1 MDAAGSIVPSGGPS
15 REDAGGIDPAIL
27 RWADALR
34 AASLLAVDPW
44 GFGGVALKAGHGPV
58 RERWL
63 AIVRSL
69 CPRDAPWRRVPI
81 HAGDERLL
89 GGLDLTATLA
99 AGRPVAQ
106 TGLLAEADGGVLL
119 LAMAERVP
127 GTTASRLCAAL
138 DTGSCALA
146 RDGLASARP
155 ARFGVIALD
164 EGVGDD
170 PPPAAALLERLAF
183 RIDLAEVPV
192 GVADAFGGPDDVGAD
207 AAAVAAARTR
217 MATVEVDEE
226 TLNALCATAAALG
239 VASARASLMA
249 LRAARAAAAL
259 DGRDRVSAD
268 DASLAARLVLAPRAT
283 QWPAPQDATPPE
295 PPPPEPPAPEPE
307 SPPPESPEN
316 AADDPP
322 PPPPPPPE
330 EAEDDAV
337 SDPQQPLDEVVLD
350 AAKAAIPPGL
360 LASLMLA
367 ANAAAGSGAG
377 RAGVMRATQLRGR
390 PAGTRPGTPRNG
402 ARLALVD
409 TLRAAAPWQP
419 LRRREAESA
428 RAAAMAASASAS
440 ALALAKRAPAP
451 GTATGAPPVA
461 RPNAWPD
468 ARPVSP
474 PVTPP
479 SAPPAAPRLSLRASD
494 LRVARLR
501 ERTETTTIFAID
513 ASGSSALHRLAEAK
527 GAVEL
532 LLADCYVRRDRVAV
546 VAFRGRAAEVLLP
559 PTRSLVRAKR
569 SLAGLPGGGGTPL
582 AAGIDAVAG
591 LAEGVARRGGS
602 SVLVFLTDGRANVAR
617 DGAGGRVRA
626 DEDARDA
633 ARRLRVAG
641 HATLLLDTSPQPAP
655 AAQLLAATMAA
666 VYVPLPRADAASIA
680 APVRAAAG
688 LSARRAPGRVR

>member
-1 MDAAGSIVPSGGPS
+1 MAVADPIAPAAAPPADDLSAV
-15 REDAGGIDPAIL
+15 DPVVL

-34 AASLLAVDPW
+34 AAALLAVDPW

-63 AIVRSL
+63 TVLRALVPPES
-69 CPRDAPWRRVPI
+69 PWRRIPI

-106 TGLLAEADGGVLL
+106 SGLLAEADGGLLL

-138 DTGSCALA
+138 DTGECTLA
-146 RDGLASARP
+146 RDGLASSRP
-155 ARFGVIALD
+155 ARFGVVALD

-170 PPPAAALLERLAF
+170 PPPAGALLERLAF

-192 GVADAFGGPDDVGAD
+192 GVADVFGAPSDEGAGPGAD
-207 AAAVAAARTR
+207 AAAVAAARLR
-217 MATVEVDEE
+217 IGAVQADDATVQ
-226 TLNALCATAAALG
+226 ALCATAAALG
-239 VASARASLMA
+239 VSSARAPLMA

-259 DGRDRVSAD
+259 DGRDRVSPD
-268 DASLAARLVLAPRAT
+268 DVSLAARLVLAPRAT
-283 QWPAPQDATPPE
+283 QWPAPPDATPPE
-295 PPPPEPPAPEPE
+295 PPPPEE
-307 SPPPESPEN
+307 PPESK
-316 AADDPP
+316 ADEPP
-322 PPPPPPPE
+322 P
-330 EAEDDAV
+330 ADSEDDAEPE
-337 SDPQQPLDEVVLD
+337 PQQPLDEVVLD

-377 RAGVMRATQLRGR
+377 RAGVMRATRLRGR
-390 PAGTRPGTPRNG
+390 PAGTRPGTPRDG

-419 LRRREAESA
+419 LRRREAEQARAAQAAHEPVPPRTASAA
-428 RAAAMAASASAS
+428 RAAAAAAAAAAASAAS
-440 ALALAKRAPAP
+440 A
-451 GTATGAPPVA
+451 TASAAASGATAAAATPTAPP
-461 RPNAWPD
+461 
-468 ARPVSP
+468 
-474 PVTPP
+474 
-479 SAPPAAPRLSLRASD
+479 RLALRASD

-546 VAFRGRAAEVLLP
+546 IAFRGRAAEVLLP

-582 AAGIDAVAG
+582 ASGIDAVAG
-591 LAEGVARRGGS
+591 LADGVARRGGS
-602 SVLVFLTDGRANVAR
+602 PVLVFLTDGRANVAR
-617 DGAGGRVRA
+617 DGSGGRARA
-626 DEDARDA
+626 DQDARDA

-641 HATLLLDTSPQPAP
+641 HATLLLDTSPQPA
-655 AAQLLAATMAA
+655 ASARTLAADMAA
-666 VYVPLPRADAASIA
+666 AYVPLPRADAASIA
-680 APVRAAAG
+680 APVRAATG
-688 LSARRAPGRVR
+688 LGARRPPGRAR

>member
-1 MDAAGSIVPSGGPS
+1 MPAA
-15 REDAGGIDPAIL
+15 DPIAPAAAPPADDLSAVDPVVL

-34 AASLLAVDPW
+34 AAALLAVDPW

-63 AIVRSL
+63 TVLRSL
-69 CPRDAPWRRVPI
+69 VPPGSPWRRVPI

-106 TGLLAEADGGVLL
+106 SGLLAEADGGLLL

-138 DTGSCALA
+138 DTGECALA
-146 RDGLASARP
+146 RDGLASSRP
-155 ARFGVIALD
+155 ARFGVVALD

-170 PPPAAALLERLAF
+170 PPPAGALLERLAF
-183 RIDLAEVPV
+183 RIDLSEVPV
-192 GVADAFGGPDDVGAD
+192 GVADVFGAPSDEGAAPGAD
-207 AAAVAAARTR
+207 AAAVAAARLR
-217 MATVEVDEE
+217 IGSVEADDASVQ
-226 TLNALCATAAALG
+226 ALCATAAALG
-239 VASARASLMA
+239 VSSARAPLMA

-259 DGRDRVSAD
+259 DGRDRVSPD
-268 DASLAARLVLAPRAT
+268 DVSLAARLVLAPRAT
-283 QWPAPQDATPPE
+283 QWPAPPDATPPE
-295 PPPPEPPAPEPE
+295 PTPPEPPPEA
-307 SPPPESPEN
+307 PPESK
-316 AADDPP
+316 ADEPP
-322 PPPPPPPE
+322 PPDP
-330 EAEDDAV
+330 EDDAEPE
-337 SDPQQPLDEVVLD
+337 PQQPLDEVVLD

-377 RAGVMRATQLRGR
+377 RAGVMRATRLRGR
-390 PAGTRPGTPRNG
+390 PAGTRPGAPRDG

-419 LRRREAESA
+419 LRRREAEQA
-428 RAAAMAASASAS
+428 RAAQAAHEPVPPRTASAA
-440 ALALAKRAPAP
+440 RAA
-451 GTATGAPPVA
+451 TATATTA
-461 RPNAWPD
+461 STA
-468 ARPVSP
+468 
-474 PVTPP
+474 T
-479 SAPPAAPRLSLRASD
+479 PRLALRASD

-582 AAGIDAVAG
+582 ASGIDAVAG

-602 SVLVFLTDGRANVAR
+602 PVLVFLTDGRANVAR
-617 DGAGGRVRA
+617 DGSGGRARA

-641 HATLLLDTSPQPAP
+641 HATLLLDTSPQPA
-655 AAQLLAATMAA
+655 ASARTLAADMAA
-666 VYVPLPRADAASIA
+666 AYVPLPRADAASIA
-680 APVRAAAG
+680 APVRAATG
-688 LSARRAPGRVR
+688 LGARRPPGRAR

>member
-1 MDAAGSIVPSGGPS
+1 MDAAGSITPAGAPP
-15 REDAGGIDPAIL
+15 RDDAGGIDPAVL

-44 GFGGVALKAGHGPV
+44 GFGGVALEAGHGPV

-81 HAGDERLL
+81 HASDERLL

-138 DTGSCALA
+138 DTGECALA

-239 VASARASLMA
+239 VSSARASLMA

-268 DASLAARLVLAPRAT
+268 DASLAVRLVLAPRAT

-295 PPPPEPPAPEPE
+295 SPPPESPAPEPE
-307 SPPPESPEN
+307 SPSPESPEN
-316 AADDPP
+316 PADDPP

-330 EAEDDAV
+330 EVEDDAV

-360 LASLMLA
+360 LANLMLA
-367 ANAAAGSGAG
+367 AHAAGGSGAG
-377 RAGVMRATQLRGR
+377 RAGVMRATKLRGR
-390 PAGTRPGTPRNG
+390 PAGTRPGTPRDG

-428 RAAAMAASASAS
+428 RAAAMAASAMH
-440 ALALAKRAPAP
+440 APAP
-451 GTATGAPPVA
+451 GSATGAPAVARPVA
-461 RPNAWPD
+461 RPVA
-468 ARPVSP
+468 P
-474 PVTPP
+474 PVTP
-479 SAPPAAPRLSLRASD
+479 SAAPRLSLRASD

-569 SLAGLPGGGGTPL
+569 SLASLPGGGGTPL

-617 DGAGGRVRA
+617 DGTGGRTRA

-666 VYVPLPRADAASIA
+666 AYVPLPRADAASIA

>member
-1 MDAAGSIVPSGGPS
+1 M
-15 REDAGGIDPAIL
+15 

-58 RERWL
+58 RERLL

-106 TGLLAEADGGVLL
+106 TGLLAEADGGMLL
-119 LAMAERVP
+119 LAMAERVS

-138 DTGSCALA
+138 DTGECALA

-192 GVADAFGGPDDVGAD
+192 GVADAFGGPDDGGAD
-207 AAAVAAARTR
+207 AAAVATARTR

-239 VASARASLMA
+239 VSSARASLMA

-283 QWPAPQDATPPE
+283 QWPAPQDATPPK
-295 PPPPEPPAPEPE
+295 PPPPEPTEPE
-307 SPPPESPEN
+307 SPPPESPEHP
-316 AADDPP
+316 ADDPP
-322 PPPPPPPE
+322 PPPPP
-330 EAEDDAV
+330 EAVEDDAV
-337 SDPQQPLDEVVLD
+337 SDPQQPLDEVVLE

-367 ANAAAGSGAG
+367 ANAAAGSGAS
-377 RAGVMRATQLRGR
+377 RAGVMRATKLRGR
-390 PAGTRPGTPRNG
+390 PAGTRPGTPRDG

-428 RAAAMAASASAS
+428 RAAAMAASAA
-440 ALALAKRAPAP
+440 RAPAP
-451 GTATGAPPVA
+451 GTASGTASGAASGA
-461 RPNAWPD
+461 RPA
-468 ARPVSP
+468 A
-474 PVTPP
+474 P
-479 SAPPAAPRLSLRASD
+479 SAAPRLSLRASD

-569 SLAGLPGGGGTPL
+569 SLASLPGGGGTPL

-591 LAEGVARRGGS
+591 LAEGVSRRGGS

-617 DGAGGRVRA
+617 DGAGGRARA

-666 VYVPLPRADAASIA
+666 AYVPLPRADAASIA